1 MYRHLEAEK
10 IVSTLDTLFLRI
22 NERFPESGLSRVCSE
37 TAATACRAERN
48 AHSIARPYFLLRLGV
63 GPVILAGIV
72 GQTLLVRAAHFE
84 RIEGDV
90 LSMTQGLEAVVNLT
104 LLATGGVWFLLTLEE
119 RLKRSRILA
128 ALHELRSL
136 AHVIDIHQLTKDPT
150 VLLGNYHRR
159 TAASPA
165 RAMSPFELTRYLEYC
180 AEMLALTGKIA
191 ALYSENLRDP
201 VVINTV
207 NDIESLCANLGRKI
221 WQKITIIDQLDE
233 SQAPTPAP

>member
-1 MYRHLEAEK
+1 
-10 IVSTLDTLFLRI
+10 
-22 NERFPESGLSRVCSE
+22 
-37 TAATACRAERN
+37 
-48 AHSIARPYFLLRLGV
+48 
-63 GPVILAGIV
+63 
-72 GQTLLVRAAHFE
+72 
-84 RIEGDV
+84 
-90 LSMTQGLEAVVNLT
+90 
-104 LLATGGVWFLLTLEE
+104 
-119 RLKRSRILA
+119 
-128 ALHELRSL
+128 
-136 AHVIDIHQLTKDPT
+136 